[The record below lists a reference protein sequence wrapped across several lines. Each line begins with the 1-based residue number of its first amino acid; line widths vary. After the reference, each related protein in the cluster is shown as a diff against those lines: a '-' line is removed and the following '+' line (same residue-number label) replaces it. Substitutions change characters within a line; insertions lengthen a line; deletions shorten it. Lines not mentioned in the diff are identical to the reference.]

1 MCLASALRVTAE
13 RSFHHSLSPPDGRPF
28 SKDILIL
35 VSGHCGSGSILVPD
49 KKERNQVHGSLLML
63 STKCED
69 AIRGDEH
76 GEKNV
81 SGWLLL
87 ASQNSNNLV
96 IPHLVGRSPVPEV
109 PYKYSVTDSP

>member
-1 MCLASALRVTAE
+1 MDCYFLKISSS
-13 RSFHHSLSPPDGRPF
+13 SFQVIVVLVLFLSPTE
-28 SKDILIL
+28 
-35 VSGHCGSGSILVPD
+35 
-49 KKERNQVHGSLLML
+49 KERNQVHGSLLML

-81 SGWLLL
+81 PGWLLL